1 MMSAAPQLETAGTVS
16 RRPSNPWRQTTLLTL
31 GAVVLYAAMR
41 ALPTGTNLHSGDFR
55 VAGAGALELCDPAN
69 PQFVPV
75 IAARSP
81 VTMTIAPAPGGGNRF
96 LLRLATSTGKV
107 VGPAELMEVHTKK
120 LHLLIVDP
128 SLNDYQHVH
137 PEPTAT
143 TGEWSFVFAPQ
154 PGTDYRVFAD
164 FTPIVTGRSLYAS
177 AEVASNTSGTVER
190 VAPAPSQS
198 NQSTA
203 GSISQPGAMSN
214 TQAHP
219 WPGEVWRAEREGYV
233 FQLAPAAQP
242 VRAGEAQE
250 LAFTVARADGG
261 AATLEPVMGALAH
274 LVAFDT
280 ARSGFAHLHPIIA
293 PEAAAAP
300 ATSAAAWRTATTSGP
315 RLAFKLTIPQ
325 AGRYV
330 IWAQVKI
337 AGREVFA
344 PFWFEVV
351 P

>member
-1 MMSAAPQLETAGTVS
+1 
-16 RRPSNPWRQTTLLTL
+16 
-31 GAVVLYAAMR
+31 
-41 ALPTGTNLHSGDFR
+41 
-55 VAGAGALELCDPAN
+55 
-69 PQFVPV
+69 
-75 IAARSP
+75 
-81 VTMTIAPAPGGGNRF
+81 MTIAPAPGGRNRF
-96 LLRLATSTGKV
+96 LLRLATSTGKP
-107 VGPAELMEVHTKK
+107 VGPAELLEVHTKK

-128 SLNDYQHVH
+128 SLHDYQHVH

-143 TGEWSFVFAPQ
+143 MGEWSFAFAPQ
-154 PGTDYRVFAD
+154 SGTDYRVFAD

-177 AEVASNTSGTVER
+177 ADVASNTSDAEER
-190 VAPAPSQS
+190 GAAAPSPE
-198 NQSTA
+198 NQSASAAERST
-203 GSISQPGAMSN
+203 SQPDAMSS
-214 TQAHP
+214 THTHP
-219 WPGEVWRAEREGYV
+219 WPGEVWRAERDGYI

-250 LAFTVARADGG
+250 LAFTVVRTDGG

-293 PEAAAAP
+293 PEAATTSEAAI
-300 ATSAAAWRTATTSGP
+300 ATLRPSTTSGP